1 LRSRRRRRLV
11 TASTI
16 TSIIIVVVVVVFH
29 VPGTLV
35 RIGAPGL
42 SFALTLATPGIVTV
56 RIAPPLVI
64 HIPVGGVAVVDIVL
78 VGVVRQWSLLRS
90 MLLN

>member
-16 TSIIIVVVVVVFH
+16 TSIIVVVVVVFH